1 MAPALTDTVLNLSA
15 HVHLIRGQKVM
26 LDADLAAL
34 YGVETKR
41 LNEQVRR
48 NAMRFPD
55 AFMFQ
60 LNDEEAMVLRSQFAT
75 SKPGRGGRR
84 YNPYAFTEHGAV
96 MLASVLNSERAVAM
110 SLLVVRTFVALRDQL
125 AAHSELKHKLDE
137 LERKVSS
144 HDQALAGLIDAIR
157 QLMNP
162 VMPAKRGMGF
172 TADISNKPQSKGS

>member
-1 MAPALTDTVLNLSA
+1 MANTTQLASDLGA
-15 HVHLIRGQKVM
+15 HVYVVRRQNVM

-48 NAMRFPD
+48 NLNRFSD

-60 LNDEEAMVLRSQFAT
+60 LNDEETAALRSQIAT
-75 SKPGRGGRR
+75 SKARGGRR
-84 YNPYAFTEHGAV
+84 YNPYVFTEHGAV

-110 SLLVVRTFVALRDQL
+110 SLLVVRTFIALRDQL
-125 AAHSELKHKLDE
+125 STQVELKHKLDE
-137 LERKVSS
+137 LEHKVFS
-144 HDQALAGLIDAIR
+144 HDQTLAGLIDAIR

-162 VMPAKRGMGF
+162 ASPPKRGIGF
-172 TADISNKPQSKGS
+172 TVDVSSKPKSKET